1 MICLAGLFI
10 GLILR
15 ELDDVRDFITFSPEV
30 FFTILL
36 PPIIFYAGY
45 SLHKEH
51 GSFFFSNIGTITLF
65 AVVGTLIS
73 TVAIAV
79 LCYISSFWTINS
91 LSFVECWLFGTLISA
106 IDPVATISIFENF
119 RIRSSLFNLVFGE
132 SVLNDAV
139 AIVLFRTVN
148 RFTKDG
154 ADADAGSFF
163 FAVFE
168 FAYISAGS
176 LAVGALFGL
185 GFSLCT
191 KHLRLHGDLPT
202 LSLIM
207 MAYLAYILA
216 ELASLSGIFTILT
229 FGIATSHYAW
239 LNLSA
244 ENQLI
249 SYTVARMLGRT
260 SESFVFAYIGMSV
273 FAVTDHHVSLPFIVL
288 AYVFCQLG
296 RAANIFPLSS
306 LVNRCARPADRIGRP
321 SQLVMF
327 FSGLRGAIAFAL
339 ALDVDTAHKHTIK
352 TTTLAIV
359 LLSTFV
365 HGGATL
371 PMLRRLGIVDERKD
385 ADDDDDGRDGDRAD
399 GGGADGGEVSP
410 THQHFLNWD
419 RRYLT
424 PIFCRAEA
432 IPAHRRYAADGQ
444 TQGEADHA
452 GARARD
458 DCLGLLRGARWR
470 GDALDD
476 AAGQKNPGG
485 LQAMDGERARA
496 DAPAGPADL

>member
-1 MICLAGLFI
+1 M
-10 GLILR
+10 
-15 ELDDVRDFITFSPEV
+15 
-30 FFTILL
+30 L
-36 PPIIFYAGY
+36 PLCG
-45 SLHKEH
+45 
-51 GSFFFSNIGTITLF
+51 
-65 AVVGTLIS
+65 
-73 TVAIAV
+73 VAN
-79 LCYISSFWTINS
+79 CFRGRRRR
-91 LSFVECWLFGTLISA
+91 LS
-106 IDPVATISIFENF
+106 
-119 RIRSSLFNLVFGE
+119 RR
-132 SVLNDAV
+132 AV
-139 AIVLFRTVN
+139 A
-148 RFTKDG
+148 
-154 ADADAGSFF
+154 
-163 FAVFE
+163 
-168 FAYISAGS
+168 
-176 LAVGALFGL
+176 
-185 GFSLCT
+185 
-191 KHLRLHGDLPT
+191 
-202 LSLIM
+202 M
-207 MAYLAYILA
+207 
-216 ELASLSGIFTILT
+216 LT
-229 FGIATSHYAW
+229 FA
-239 LNLSA
+239 
-244 ENQLI
+244 
-249 SYTVARMLGRT
+249 
-260 SESFVFAYIGMSV
+260 
-273 FAVTDHHVSLPFIVL
+273 
-288 AYVFCQLG
+288 
-296 RAANIFPLSS
+296 
-306 LVNRCARPADRIGRP
+306 
-321 SQLVMF
+321 
-327 FSGLRGAIAFAL
+327 GLRGAIAFAL